1 LAFNGYIEEVFMTQ
15 LKKRAL
21 WSLLIWGV
29 VLTAIVIIFFSGGG
43 STAFLEGESK
53 NTLTRV
59 FVSIGF
65 ILYFLMHF
73 LTRVRAGAKPLV
85 KDERDELI
93 EKRSFSIGFYTLL
106 GYVFFLCSFLY
117 GFYKGIHEIKLISVG
132 WMWFLALSSVFLG
145 FISNAV
151 ATLVLDAR
159 MSGHGES

>member
-1 LAFNGYIEEVFMTQ
+1 MTQ

-29 VLTAIVIIFFSGGG
+29 VLIAIVIIFFSGGG
-43 STAFLEGESK
+43 PTAFLEGESK

-59 FVSIGF
+59 CVSIGF
-65 ILYFLMHF
+65 IFYFSMLF
-73 LTRVRAGAKPLV
+73 LTRMRTSGELLV

-93 EKRSFSIGFYTLL
+93 EKRSYSIGFYTLL
-106 GYVFFLCSFLY
+106 FYVFFLCSFLY

-132 WMWFLALSSVFLG
+132 WMWFLALSSLLLG
-145 FISNAV
+145 FISNAI

-159 MSGHGES
+159 MSGNGES

>member
-1 LAFNGYIEEVFMTQ
+1 MTQ

-21 WSLLIWGV
+21 WSLLIWGA
-29 VLTAIVIIFFSGGG
+29 VLIAIVIIFFSGGG
-43 STAFLEGESK
+43 PTAFLEGESK
-53 NTLTRV
+53 NTLSRV
-59 FVSIGF
+59 CVSIGF
-65 ILYFLMHF
+65 IFYFSMLF
-73 LTRVRAGAKPLV
+73 LTRIRTGGEPLV

-93 EKRSFSIGFYTLL
+93 AKRSYSIGFHTLL
-106 GYVFFLCSFLY
+106 VYVFLVCSFLY

-145 FISNAV
+145 FISNAI